1 MSISIS
7 LEEYEL
13 FKAFKEQIE
22 DKKKKKF
29 NLNMKI
35 IEHEEKMHERAIFYE
50 KEKRIAYETLS
61 IINKEIDKA
70 RICLEDL
77 KKECDKDKK
86 KKKIAEI
93 EKKLLCAIKEAN
105 LDCS

>member
-1 MSISIS
+1 
-7 LEEYEL
+7 
-13 FKAFKEQIE
+13 
-22 DKKKKKF
+22 
-29 NLNMKI
+29 MKI
-35 IEHEEKMHERAIFYE
+35 IEREEKMHERAIFYE

-70 RICLEDL
+70 RVCLEDL
-77 KKECDKDKK
+77 KKECDKD

-105 LDCS
+105 LECS

>member
-22 DKKKKKF
+22 DKKKIFF

-35 IEHEEKMHERAIFYE
+35 IEREEKMHERAIFYE

-61 IINKEIDKA
+61 IIKKEIGKA
-70 RICLEDL
+70 RVCLQDL

-86 KKKIAEI
+86 K
-93 EKKLLCAIKEAN
+93 
-105 LDCS
+105 